1 MRLITCH
8 GGRLQSLFSEGLGE
22 GRGEIFSTGLPE
34 IDALLPGGGLG
45 RGAVHEI
52 LGEPGGAAPLFFAML
67 LARAV
72 AGFRPPL
79 GTTTFSIFRAS
90 SLIAR
95 SNLTAE
101 NAETAER
108 NAKNNAPGQFLRVP
122 PRSLRAPRLNI
133 HAQKFEQHRLTTK
146 IKNVVSTRG
155 EENFHHASSHR
166 AIVWCDPGRSIYAPA
181 LAAAGMDLDRVYLL
195 RPRSPRDLLWG
206 MAESLRC
213 PGVAAVIGMPA
224 GLSRIEARRLQLA
237 AETGGGT
244 GLLLR
249 MPLRGRQLS
258 SHYAAATRWV
268 VSPASGDPM
277 VQRWKI
283 RLVHCHG
290 GDIEKTIL
298 LEHCRETNSVRAVSE
313 LADGLGRPGTA
324 GA

>member
-8 GGRLQSLFSEGLGE
+8 GGRLQASLFSEG
-22 GRGEIFSTGLPE
+22 RGKTFSTGLAV

-52 LGEPGGAAPLFFAML
+52 LGEPGGAWPLFFAML
-67 LARAV
+67 LARA
-72 AGFRPPL
+72 AAKTPTLALPL
-79 GTTTFSIFRAS
+79 
-90 SLIAR
+90 
-95 SNLTAE
+95 
-101 NAETAER
+101 
-108 NAKNNAPGQFLRVP
+108 
-122 PRSLRAPRLNI
+122 
-133 HAQKFEQHRLTTK
+133 
-146 IKNVVSTRG
+146 STRG
-155 EENFHHASSHR
+155 GENFHRATSHQ
-166 AIVWCDPGRSIYAPA
+166 AIVWCDPGRFIYAPA
-181 LAAAGMDLDRVYLL
+181 LAAAGMDLDRVYFL
-195 RPRSPRDLLWG
+195 RPATGRDLLWG

-213 PGVAAVIGMPA
+213 PGVAAVIGAPGA
-224 GLSRIEARRLQLA
+224 LSRIEARRLQLA

-249 MPLRGRQLS
+249 TPLRGRQLP

-268 VSPASGDPM
+268 VSPASGDRT

-313 LADGLGRPGTA
+313 LADGLGRPQIA

>member
-8 GGRLQSLFSEGLGE
+8 GGRLHALFSEELGE
-22 GRGEIFSTGLPE
+22 RRGKFFSTGLPE
-34 IDALLPGGGLG
+34 IDALLPDGGLA

-52 LGEPGGAAPLFFAML
+52 LGEPGGAVPLFFAML
-67 LARAV
+67 LARAAAKTLTLAPERV
-72 AGFRPPL
+72 G
-79 GTTTFSIFRAS
+79 TFS
-90 SLIAR
+90 L
-95 SNLTAE
+95 
-101 NAETAER
+101 
-108 NAKNNAPGQFLRVP
+108 
-122 PRSLRAPRLNI
+122 PR
-133 HAQKFEQHRLTTK
+133 
-146 IKNVVSTRG
+146 STRG
-155 EENFHHASSHR
+155 GENFHRAPSHR
-166 AIVWCDPGRSIYAPA
+166 AIVWCDPGRLIYAPA
-181 LAAAGMDLDRVYLL
+181 LAAGMDLDQIYLL

-213 PGVAAVIGMPA
+213 PGVAAVIGTPG

-249 MPLRGRQLS
+249 VPLRGRQFP

-268 VSPASGDPM
+268 VSPASGDPT

-283 RLVHCHG
+283 RLIHCHG
-290 GDIEKTIL
+290 GDIQKTIL

>member
-8 GGRLQSLFSEGLGE
+8 GGRLQALFSEELGE
-22 GRGEIFSTGLPE
+22 RRGEIFSTGLAE

-52 LGEPGGAAPLFFAML
+52 LCEPGGASPLFFAML

-72 AGFRPPL
+72 AKTPALALPL
-79 GTTTFSIFRAS
+79 
-90 SLIAR
+90 
-95 SNLTAE
+95 
-101 NAETAER
+101 
-108 NAKNNAPGQFLRVP
+108 
-122 PRSLRAPRLNI
+122 
-133 HAQKFEQHRLTTK
+133 
-146 IKNVVSTRG
+146 STRG
-155 EENFHHASSHR
+155 GENFHLAPSLR

-213 PGVAAVIGMPA
+213 PGVAAVIGMPG

-249 MPLRGRQLS
+249 MPLRGRQLP

-268 VSPASGDPM
+268 VSPASGDPT

-290 GDIEKTIL
+290 GDIEKNIL

-313 LADGLGRPGTA
+313 LADRFARPGIS

>member
-8 GGRLQSLFSEGLGE
+8 GGRLQASLFSEG
-22 GRGEIFSTGLPE
+22 RGKTFSTGLAA
-34 IDALLPGGGLG
+34 IDGLLPGGGLG

-52 LGEPGGAAPLFFAML
+52 LGEPGGASPLFFAMV
-67 LARAV
+67 LARA
-72 AGFRPPL
+72 AAKTPIL
-79 GTTTFSIFRAS
+79 TLHSS
-90 SLIAR
+90 SL
-95 SNLTAE
+95 
-101 NAETAER
+101 
-108 NAKNNAPGQFLRVP
+108 
-122 PRSLRAPRLNI
+122 SLRAEGR
-133 HAQKFEQHRLTTK
+133 
-146 IKNVVSTRG
+146 STRG
-155 EENFHHASSHR
+155 GENSHG
-166 AIVWCDPGRSIYAPA
+166 AIVWCDPGRFIYAPA
-181 LAAAGMDLDRVYLL
+181 LAAAGMDLDRVYFL
-195 RPRSPRDLLWG
+195 RPASGRDLLWG

-213 PGVAAVIGMPA
+213 PGVAAVIGAPG

-249 MPLRGRQLS
+249 MPMRGRQLP

-268 VSPASGDPM
+268 VSPASGDPT

-313 LADGLGRPGTA
+313 LADGLGRPQTA